1 MADTIVPTVMGIVD
15 GLGGSGS
22 PDNVVDALLL
32 LADVIDGGGVSDDE
46 VAQAVSDWIEAHPE
60 AVTTVQD
67 GAITAAKLNA
77 DVLSTSDID
86 ALFE

>member
-1 MADTIVPTVMGIVD
+1 MADTIIPTIMGIVES
-15 GLGGSGS
+15 LGGSGD
-22 PDNVVDALLL
+22 PKTVVEALLL
-32 LADVIDGGGVSDDE
+32 LGDVISGMGIPDDE
-46 VAQAVSDWIEAHPE
+46 IAQAVSDWIDAHPE